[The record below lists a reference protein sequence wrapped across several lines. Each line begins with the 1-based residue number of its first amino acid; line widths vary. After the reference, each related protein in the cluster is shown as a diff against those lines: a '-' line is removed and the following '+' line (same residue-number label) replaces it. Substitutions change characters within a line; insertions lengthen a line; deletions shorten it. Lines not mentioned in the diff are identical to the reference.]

1 MNPNEPSALD
11 IYIKTLQACFE
22 GLPLTLMLTAFAV
35 VFGLFLAIPLAVLHS
50 RRTNLSAR
58 MVRLFV
64 FFFTGTPLLVQM
76 YIFYQGFPEFEW
88 VQDLMENPAF
98 EFLKDAY
105 IWVLLAFTLNTTAYL
120 VEIFSGAIRN
130 TDNGEVE
137 AGRAYGMTSF
147 QVMRH
152 IILPS
157 ALRRALPAYSNE
169 VIMMLQATSL
179 ASSFTL
185 FEVMGK
191 AMEVYSKSY
200 RPFPAFIAAGT
211 VYLLLTFVLVYG
223 FKLAEKRYLTHLK
236 PRSH

>member
-1 MNPNEPSALD
+1 MNPNEPSAFEV
-11 IYIKTLQACFE
+11 YTQTFMACIE
-22 GLPLTLMLTAFAV
+22 GLPLTLLLTAAAV
-35 VFGLFLAIPLAVLHS
+35 VLGLVLAIPLAVLHS
-50 RRTNLSAR
+50 RHRGIPAR
-58 MVRLFV
+58 SVRLFV

-88 VQDLMENPAF
+88 VQDLMDTPAF
-98 EFLKDAY
+98 DFLKDAY
-105 IWVLLAFTLNTTAYL
+105 VWVLLAFTLNTTAYL
-120 VEIFSGAIRN
+120 VEIFSGAIKN

-137 AGRAYGMTSF
+137 AGRAYGMTSG

-157 ALRRALPAYSNE
+157 SLRRALPAYSNE
-169 VIMMLQATSL
+169 VIMMLQSTSL

-185 FEVMGK
+185 FEIMGQTM
-191 AMEVYSKSY
+191 AVYSKTY

-211 VYLLLTFVLVYG
+211 MYLLLTFVMVYG